1 MQCLLS
7 RRALARTVAATTI
20 SATIIAALIPPA
32 HADTLDDIKRANKVR
47 IGFSNINPYGYVDD
61 KGQVTGQAPE
71 LLRAFFAD
79 LGIKDIEPVVTDWG
93 ALIGGL
99 IARRFDVISTGML
112 IQPKRCEV
120 IAFGDPEYKIQ
131 SAFAIKAGNPK
142 KLTSYKAVAAVSD
155 ARLGMLT
162 GAGDIR
168 YAELAGIPE
177 SRRVLFPD
185 FNAALAGL
193 QADRVDAVVASTV
206 TIKQALKRLGDPKI
220 AYTDLDEPP
229 KGEDGRPVI
238 SYGGMGF
245 RKEDAAFRAAWN
257 EWLGKQLATGRA
269 TRIME
274 PFGFGPEALPPK
286 GLSADQVCAE
296 AK

>member
-1 MQCLLS
+1 MTILS
-7 RRALARTVAATTI
+7 FAPRALARAVAALVVVAAA
-20 SATIIAALIPPA
+20 SAPQLASADALEA
-32 HADTLDDIKRANKVR
+32 IKSANKIR

-61 KGQVTGQAPE
+61 KGRITGQAPE
-71 LLRAFFAD
+71 LLRAFFSD
-79 LGIKDIEPVVTDWG
+79 LGVKEIEPVVTDWG

-131 SAFAIKAGNPK
+131 SAFAVKAGNPK
-142 KLTSYKAVAAVSD
+142 SLTSYRAVAASPT

-177 SRRVLFPD
+177 ARRVLFPD
-185 FNAALAGL
+185 FSAALSGL

-206 TIKQALKRLGDPKI
+206 TIKQALKRLNDPNI

-229 KGEDGRPVI
+229 KGEDGRPVV

-245 RKEDAAFRAAWN
+245 RKEDVALRVAWN
-257 EWLGKQLATGRA
+257 EWLAKQLASGRA
-269 TRIME
+269 TQIMQ

-286 GLSADQVCAE
+286 GLTADDVCRE
-296 AK
+296 SK